1 MSYSIE
7 SSVVLVGL
15 YLAYKWVLASEC
27 QHSFNRLVLWI
38 IYAMALLMP
47 FRMALLMSRAEV
59 SLPQAEIAV
68 GVGELI
74 PMMTV
79 VDEPAGVQGVA
90 VAMQVLLWIYLAGIL
105 VVTAHTLMVAR
116 SEEHTSELQSQ
127 R

>member
-68 GVGELI
+68 ECR
-74 PMMTV
+74 
-79 VDEPAGVQGVA
+79 E
-90 VAMQVLLWIYLAGIL
+90 
-105 VVTAHTLMVAR
+105 
-116 SEEHTSELQSQ
+116 
-127 R
+127 